1 MIMNKFLLVLFLTW
15 AICTGC
21 APEEPAPVV
30 EPLAPITASLLQQ
43 SEEALARENYP
54 VALQL
59 ADSASKAQPFAVE
72 PYFLQGLIHT
82 QTLGWEKAEAAYQ
95 EVINLQSDYRGVWNN
110 LGNVAMR
117 QSRVRDA
124 LGYYFKELEQHPA
137 ATPWIS
143 IGRGYRELGVI
154 DSAAIAFEKALEMD
168 SLSVDASLA
177 YAQMMEE
184 EGTFEKGI
192 ELARKAVR
200 LAPDQ
205 PETQYAM
212 GMLLAKTGEDEE
224 AVGYLESVTEAW
236 PWHTE
241 SHYSLAQ
248 TLQRLGKVEESR
260 DVLARAEKLWQR
272 QAEIS
277 YYQKAVSN
285 DPDNPYNYAALGSS
299 FRVAGRY
306 DEALE
311 SYRIARTMEPENLE
325 LLVNMASLHFL
336 RKDTLAAIRTYEQI
350 LQQDKNMVS
359 AWLNLGIM
367 HALQNNAPAA
377 YEAWNQVIEIE
388 PDNQQALEYLSR
400 LEPSTP

>member
-1 MIMNKFLLVLFLTW
+1 MNKLASLVFLVWVFGS
-15 AICTGC
+15 GC
-21 APEEPAPVV
+21 APDEPAPMV
-30 EPLAPITASLLQQ
+30 EPLSPLTASLLQQ
-43 SEEALARENYP
+43 SEQALAGENYP
-54 VALQL
+54 VALAL
-59 ADSASKAQPFAVE
+59 ADSASNAQPHAVE

-82 QTLGWEKAEAAYQ
+82 QTLSWEKAERAYQ
-95 EVINLQSDYRGVWNN
+95 EVIKLQPEYRGVWNN

-117 QSRVRDA
+117 QARVRDA
-124 LGYYFKELEQHPA
+124 LGHYFVEIEHHPA

-154 DSAAIAFEKALEMD
+154 DSAAIAFEKALELD
-168 SLSVDASLA
+168 SLSVDAALA

-184 EGTFEKGI
+184 EGTFERGI
-192 ELARKAVR
+192 VLARKAVR
-200 LAPDQ
+200 LAPDL

-212 GMLLAKTGEDEE
+212 GMLLAKTGKDEE
-224 AVGYLESVTEAW
+224 AVPFLTSVTREW

-248 TLQRLGKVEESR
+248 TLQRLGQVEASR

-285 DPDNPYNYAALGSS
+285 DPENPYNYAALGSS

-311 SYRIARTMEPENLE
+311 SYRIARTMEPDNLE

-350 LQQDKNMVS
+350 LKEDAQMVS

-367 HALQNNAPAA
+367 HALKNDALAA
-377 YEAWNQVIEIE
+377 YEAWNRVIEIE